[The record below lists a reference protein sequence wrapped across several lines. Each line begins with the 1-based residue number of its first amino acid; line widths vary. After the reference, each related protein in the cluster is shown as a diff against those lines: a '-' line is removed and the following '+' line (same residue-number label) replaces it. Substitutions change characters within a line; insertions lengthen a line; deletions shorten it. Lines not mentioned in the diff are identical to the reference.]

1 VNGKPTLLIIVAAL
15 AGLVGGFL
23 LANTINRSELSTL
36 RAENERFKTERAN
49 PGSKN
54 SSSELTDEEISETIA
69 KADERPDDFATQR
82 NIGVAIYRYGSIK
95 QNPAFIRQ
103 SIRLLDRAAQLKPD
117 DYDVMLSLGNA
128 NFDVGS
134 FEKDNDA
141 LAQARTH
148 YAKALSSK
156 PNDPDVLVDVALTY
170 YLQTPPD
177 LDSSVSEFRK
187 ALAADPKHE
196 KTLQFM
202 IQALLKQNKAA
213 EASDLLQ
220 RLRTVNPKNESIDQ
234 LTSMI
239 AAQQPAG

>member
-1 VNGKPTLLIIVAAL
+1 MNGKPTLLIIVAAL
-15 AGLVGGFL
+15 AGLVAGFI
-23 LANTINRSELSTL
+23 LANTINRSELATL
-36 RAENERFKTERAN
+36 RAENERFKTERSN
-49 PGSKN
+49 PGSKE
-54 SSSELTDEEISETIA
+54 SSELTEEEISDTIA
-69 KADERPDDFATQR
+69 KADEKPDDFATQR

-103 SIRLLDRAAQLKPD
+103 SIRLLDRAAKLKPD
-117 DYDVMLSLGNA
+117 DYDVTLSLGNA

-134 FEKDNDA
+134 FEKDNSA
-141 LAQARTH
+141 LAQAREH
-148 YAKALSSK
+148 YAKALTAK

-187 ALAADPKHE
+187 ALAVNPKHE

-213 EASDLLQ
+213 EASDLLE
-220 RLRTVNPKNESIDQ
+220 RLRTVNPRNESIGQ

>member
-1 VNGKPTLLIIVAAL
+1 MNGKPTLLIIVAAL
-15 AGLVGGFL
+15 AGLVAGFI

-36 RAENERFKTERAN
+36 RAENERFKTERSN
-49 PGSKN
+49 PGSKE
-54 SSSELTDEEISETIA
+54 SSELTEEEISDTIA
-69 KADERPDDFATQR
+69 KADEKPDDFATQR

-103 SIRLLDRAAQLKPD
+103 SIRLLDRAAKLRPD
-117 DYDVMLSLGNA
+117 DYDVTLSLGNA

-134 FEKDNDA
+134 FEKDNSA
-141 LAQARTH
+141 LAQAREH
-148 YAKALSSK
+148 YAKALTAK

-187 ALAADPKHE
+187 ALAVNPKHE

-202 IQALLKQNKAA
+202 IQALLKQDKAA
-213 EASDLLQ
+213 EASDLLE
-220 RLRTVNPKNESIDQ
+220 RLRTVNPRNEAIGQ